1 MQDPAGSKSEIPSLA
16 VKIYSR
22 PSGGGQ
28 TCSSLK
34 YEGRRA
40 MHFFLITAVCHLVLK
55 SWERAA
61 HRNLCTIISRLLN
74 PATGAAGA
82 APDEQ
87 CAAQFRTLPF
97 NQCVNIRVCKHAVCI
112 QRRRFALHSTWM
124 HTCTGVVGCV
134 FLIELQL
141 RRVLA
146 PPLVCVSAHACEG
159 CFCSGIEFFF
169 N

>member
-1 MQDPAGSKSEIPSLA
+1 MQDPAGSKSKIPSLA

-74 PATGAAGA
+74 PATGATRA

-87 CAAQFRTLPF
+87 CAAQFRTY
-97 NQCVNIRVCKHAVCI
+97 A
-112 QRRRFALHSTWM
+112 FASHSTIVYTYECANM
-124 HTCTGVVGCV
+124 H
-134 FLIELQL
+134 F
-141 RRVLA
+141 A
-146 PPLVCVSAHACEG
+146 
-159 CFCSGIEFFF
+159 CSGVSRCSRHGCTHVLVLLGVCF
-169 N
+169 